1 MAFHDELWTDLLLR
15 RSVAAAVV
23 SEAANEV
30 GSEHFDSAFDE
41 AFASAQTKFDSISEL
56 YSSGA
61 SLQAVTDMFV
71 QELMEDRDFAP
82 LVAPPARQQ
91 EVLLRLK
98 RALGRLYGEW
108 KKAYSCGAASGHSVG
123 SRGQVPLPWSSI
135 DAFPEYVVGQIDNY
149 VGASQEEQASARRT
163 LEHTLLEKPLCA
175 ASIKFDGTCFG
186 KMSDGCLCG
195 RRQTLG
201 ACCEAYI
208 HTTTAAAD
216 RCDIAAFRE
225 RLCKLLGRELG
236 DVCVWGE
243 LMINPGF
250 YEYKAKGLHE
260 RWLAFGAVCQIPLEA
275 DQAQN
280 AQLAEELLRVLAAR
294 GLAHSISAA
303 GQLRL
308 CLCPEL
314 RKMLVECG
322 CDVVEVEYPGC
333 SQAQVVAQVAPRLVA
348 GEQEGI
354 VFVYERSGGQCS
366 VRKWKN
372 SSEGGFIAKKHAQL
386 LKTSREHC
394 KQLVTARRLDERV
407 LAMVETM
414 LAVAEA
420 STNSAKQGK
429 KALQG

>member
-1 MAFHDELWTDLLLR
+1 M
-15 RSVAAAVV
+15 
-23 SEAANEV
+23 
-30 GSEHFDSAFDE
+30 
-41 AFASAQTKFDSISEL
+41 
-56 YSSGA
+56 
-61 SLQAVTDMFV
+61 QAVTDMFV

-82 LVAPPARQQ
+82 LAAPPARQQ
-91 EVLLRLK
+91 EIRLRLT

-108 KKAYSCGAASGHSVG
+108 KKARSCGAASGHSVG
-123 SRGQVPLPWSSI
+123 SWGQVPLPWSSI
-135 DAFPEYVVGQIDNY
+135 DAYPEYVAGQIDNY
-149 VGASQEEQASARRT
+149 VGASQEEQALARRT
-163 LEHTLLEKPLCA
+163 LEHTLLEKPLCG

-201 ACCEAYI
+201 PRCEAYI

-225 RLCKLLGRELG
+225 RLCKLLGKELG

-250 YEYKAKGLHE
+250 YNYKAKGLHE
-260 RWLAFGAVCQIPLEA
+260 RWLAFGAVCQIPFGA

-280 AQLAEELLRVLAAR
+280 AQLAEELLRVLAASS
-294 GLAHSISAA
+294 LAHSISAA

-308 CLCPEL
+308 CLCPAL
-314 RKMLVECG
+314 RNMLVECG
-322 CDVVEVEYPGC
+322 CDVVELDYLG
-333 SQAQVVAQVAPRLVA
+333 SQAQVVAQAAPRLVA

-372 SSEGGFIAKKHAQL
+372 SSEGGLVAKKHAQL
-386 LKTSREHC
+386 LKTSRKHC
-394 KQLVTARRLDERV
+394 KQLVTAGRLDERV
-407 LAMVETM
+407 LTMVETM

-420 STNSAKQGK
+420 STNPAKQGK